1 MDSRSYAVLTGI
13 GADRVGI
20 VDDLSAAIEQL
31 HGGISDSRMVV
42 LGGEFAIVALLTAS
56 PDEISEILERT
67 DEIAAKTS
75 LKIEAKPTGPP
86 AHIAEGRPYVVES
99 VSLDAPGIVHA
110 VSAVLHE
117 FGINIENLETD
128 LTAAPWTGAPMFHML
143 AHILVPKTAAIAD
156 LRDRLTRLEHDR
168 DLDIQLKPVSP
179 A

>member
-1 MDSRSYAVLTGI
+1 MDDRGYAVVTGI

-31 HGGISDSRMVV
+31 HGSISDSRMVV
-42 LGGEFAIVALLTAS
+42 LGGEFAIVALITAS
-56 PDEISEILERT
+56 PAEIAEILAHT
-67 DEIAAKTS
+67 DEIASKTA
-75 LKIEAKPTGPP
+75 LKIEAKRTGPP
-86 AHIAEGRPYVVES
+86 AHIAEGRPYLIES

-117 FGINIENLETD
+117 FGINIEDMETD
-128 LTAAPWTGAPMFHML
+128 LAAAPWTGAPMFRMV
-143 AHILVPKTAAIAD
+143 AHILVPKTVSISD
-156 LRDRLTRLEHDR
+156 LRIRLTQLEHDR